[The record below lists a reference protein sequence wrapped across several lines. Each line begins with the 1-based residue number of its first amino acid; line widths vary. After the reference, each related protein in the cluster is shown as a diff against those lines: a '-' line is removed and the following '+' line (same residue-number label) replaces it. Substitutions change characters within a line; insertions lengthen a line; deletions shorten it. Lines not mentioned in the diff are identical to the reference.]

1 MAHFPILILLAFAL
15 LVALFRHAECD
26 YTSCMRVLAFFVLWC
41 FVSPPVSFAAPQA
54 REQSQHEQSPHEI
67 YDALNALRLDPAS
80 TYQLATTNRIE
91 LRRGDVEIY
100 FEEGKLAFLAPFE
113 GHVTGF
119 VFAGR
124 GHALAFPREVVEKQQ
139 MAHFLGAP
147 VLDQVFAGAYVRFTD
162 DAAEDLLRQFH
173 SAKLEPQADAD
184 FVAASE
190 PFLGQFNASQSLRIL
205 DDRLS
210 QNPKPYFYAALEG
223 VETGSF
229 DLVFDLQRREQVLL
243 GQRRKAGNTLFYDV
257 WASYSVPG
265 SVPPPVAFHA
275 LDYTIDTTIL
285 PDNSLDATASVH
297 IRADIAGERLLTFQ
311 LSRALHAETV
321 TDEQNKPLPYFQNEG
336 MNLQERSVRGNDY
349 LHVVLPQPSQKG
361 QEFAIRFHYRGSVIE
376 NAGNEVLFVG
386 ARESWYPHLGDQ
398 ADFAPYDITMRWP
411 RRLKLVATGAKID
424 EQIAGDLRVGHWR
437 SEKPLSIAGFNLG
450 EYASNSV
457 AAESRTIDVYANR
470 QLEQALSNRLDS
482 ASPDGLPSID
492 IPLRSSSGRNRDAM
506 RPPPP
511 SPADTLKQLGK
522 DIDSSVRFYEKFS
535 GPFPFRTL
543 SVSQIPG
550 MFGQGWPG
558 LLYISTYS
566 FLSPEAQN
574 RAGLSSARQEAF
586 TDIVPYHEVAHQ
598 WWGNVVGWSN
608 YRDQWIDEAIAN
620 YLALLFADSRKP
632 AQHELRLWLERYRK
646 QLEEKIPASDFT
658 AGEIGALP
666 LGNRLNSSKAP
677 FGFEEVIYS
686 KGSWVIHM
694 LREMLRQP
702 GAKDPDAK
710 FVELLRTLSTKY
722 AYRALSTDDLQHEVE
737 TIMTPAMDLEGGR
750 SMEWFFEQWVRGTG
764 IPRYRVE
771 FSTHHTDKGEV
782 VRGKLFQTG
791 VPRSF
796 ISSVPIYANNG
807 AGHNVYLGSV
817 VAAGPETSFHFTTQ
831 TAPHKLLIDP
841 QMTLLCTTAQTEK
854 TEE

>member
-1 MAHFPILILLAFAL
+1 MAHFTILILLAPAL
-15 LVALFRHAECD
+15 LAALFRHAECD
-26 YTSCMRVLAFFVLWC
+26 YTSCMRPGVALFVLLC
-41 FVSPPVSFAAPQA
+41 LIAPPVYAAD
-54 REQSQHEQSPHEI
+54 QSPHEL

-80 TYQLATTNRIE
+80 TYQLVTANRIE

-100 FEEGKLAFLAPFE
+100 FEEGKLAFLAPID
-113 GHVTGF
+113 GRVTGF
-119 VFAGR
+119 VFSGR
-124 GHALAFPREVVEKQQ
+124 GHALAFPRDIVEKQQ

-147 VLDQVFAGAYVRFTD
+147 VLDQVFLTAYVRFTD
-162 DAAEDLLRQFH
+162 DAADDLLHQFQT
-173 SAKLEPQADAD
+173 AKLAPQTDTA
-184 FVAASE
+184 FASLSD
-190 PFLGQFNASQSLRIL
+190 PLVTQLNAPQSLRIL
-205 DDRLS
+205 EDRLS

-223 VETGSF
+223 VDTGPF
-229 DLVFDLQRREQVLL
+229 DFLFDPQRREQILF
-243 GQRRKAGNTLFYDV
+243 GQSRKSGNFMYYDV

-265 SVPPPVAFHA
+265 SVPSPVAFHA
-275 LDYTIDTTIL
+275 LDYALDTTVL
-285 PDNSLDATASVH
+285 PDNSLDATAAVH
-297 IRADIAGERLLTFQ
+297 VRAEISGERVLTFQ

-321 TDEQNKPLPYFQNEG
+321 TGDQNKPLAYFQNEG
-336 MNLQERSVRGNDY
+336 MTPQERSVRGNDY

-361 QEFAIRFHYRGSVIE
+361 QEFTIHFHYRGNVIE

-398 ADFAPYDITMRWP
+398 ADFASYDLTMRWP
-411 RRLKLVATGAKID
+411 RHLKLVATGAKFD
-424 EQIAGDLRVGHWR
+424 EQIAGDFRVGHWR
-437 SEKPLSIAGFNLG
+437 SDKPLSIAGFNLG
-450 EYASNSV
+450 EYASSSITS
-457 AAESRTIDVYANR
+457 ESRTIDVYANR

-482 ASPDGLPSID
+482 ASPDSLPPVNIPYGLAGS
-492 IPLRSSSGRNRDAM
+492 RSREAM

-511 SPADTLKQLGK
+511 SPADALKQLGK
-522 DIDSSVRFYEKFS
+522 DIDSSIRFYEQFG

-550 MFGQGWPG
+550 SFGQGWPG
-558 LLYISTYS
+558 LLYISTFS

-574 RAGLSSARQEAF
+574 RAGLSAAHQEAF

-598 WWGNVVGWSN
+598 WWGNVVGWSS

-632 AQHELRLWLERYRK
+632 SGHELRVWLERYRK
-646 QLEEKIPASDFT
+646 QLEEKVSGSDT
-658 AGEIGALP
+658 PVGEIGALP
-666 LGNRLNSSKAP
+666 LGNRLNSSKSP
-677 FGFEEVIYS
+677 FGFEELIYS

-710 FVELLRTLSTKY
+710 FVAFLRNISTKY
-722 AYRALSTDDLQHEVE
+722 AYRALSTEDLQHEVE
-737 TIMTPAMDLEGGR
+737 AVMTPAMDLEGGR

-764 IPRYRVE
+764 IPHYRVE

-796 ISSVPIYANNG
+796 IASVPLYANNSSGHSVFLG
-807 AGHNVYLGSV
+807 AV
-817 VAAGPETSFHFTTQ
+817 VAAGPETSFHFVTH
-831 TAPHKLLIDP
+831 APPHKLVIDP
-841 QMTLLCTTAQTEK
+841 QMTILCTTSQTEK
-854 TEE
+854 SEE